1 MQINENLT
9 CMTKQKEIKKMNA
22 TYLKGSIDACN
33 GLGRGRGCSAG
44 HRHWFGGDY
53 INDHTIRFDIG
64 FAGRRKVFDLG
75 RHVFLRQSS
84 VCYYV
89 YGR

>member
-9 CMTKQKEIKKMNA
+9 CMTKKKEMKT

-44 HRHWFGGDY
+44 HRHWFGR
-53 INDHTIRFDIG
+53 NNATIRLDIG

-75 RHVFLRQSS
+75 CHVFLRQSS